1 MQSLCLVSNQNIV
14 NNQEA
19 LRQNVAALF
28 NF

>member
-1 MQSLCLVSNQNIV
+1 MQSLCLASKQNIV
-14 NNQEA
+14 NNQGA